1 MTNFIAK
8 NAVVIGDVTLG
19 EATTVWYNSVIRGD
33 AQKIRIGSR
42 TNIQDG
48 TIIHVDHEAP
58 TTIGNNVTVG
68 HQCMIHGCTIEDG
81 ALIGMSSIILNHAV
95 IGENSMI
102 GAGSL
107 VTQYTVIPPNV
118 LAFGRPAKV
127 IRPLT
132 EEELA
137 TNRKNIEHYCEMG
150 RAHQNGE
157 YREWQKA

>member
-1 MTNFIAK
+1 MTFIAK
-8 NAVVIGDVTLG
+8 NAVIIGDVTLG
-19 EATTVWYNSVIRGD
+19 KEVTVWYNSVIRGD
-33 AQKIRIGSR
+33 ANRIKIGNR

-48 TIIHVDHEAP
+48 TIIHVDHHAP

-68 HQCMIHGCTIEDG
+68 HQCMLHGCTIQDG
-81 ALIGMSSIILNHAV
+81 ALIGMSSIVLNEAV

-107 VTQYTVIPPNV
+107 VTQGTVIPPNV

-132 EEELA
+132 EEEITA
-137 TNRKNIEHYCEMG
+137 NQQNIDHYCEMG
-150 RAHQNGE
+150 VAHQAGV
-157 YREWQKA
+157 YPEWTE